1 MALPKEKY
9 YTVEEFNALDPYLP
23 SSREFI
29 DGEIFIGEE
38 KEKYTGGEIPQMAAS
53 PCRFHQEIV
62 GEVYNCINNYIKKQK
77 GKCRVY
83 VSPYDVKIDGDT
95 VQPDI
100 FVTCDP
106 SKSGEQY
113 YTGAPD
119 WVIEVLSPST
129 SKRDLSEKM
138 KLYMD
143 NGAREYWAVDP
154 DKRWVIVYP
163 FEENKNCEVYTFET
177 PVTVHIYKNEPEP
190 LVMRLAD
197 YL

>member
-38 KEKYTGGEIPQMAAS
+38 KEKYTGGEIGLAAAPS
-53 PCRFHQEIV
+53 SVHQKISSYLNILI
-62 GEVYNCINNYIKKQK
+62 GNYIMRNN
-77 GKCRVY
+77 GKCMVY
-83 VSPYDVKIDGDT
+83 AAPFDVRIDEKI

-106 SKSGEQY
+106 SRIDKQY
-113 YTGAPD
+113 HNGAPD
-119 WVIEVLSPST
+119 WVIEIMSPST
-129 SKRDLSEKM
+129 STRDLSEKM